1 MMEIEAAA
9 VVGQKIM
16 ADAQRRVSETSYVLD
31 FIVKIIN
38 NEIAAT
44 LRTRREAGQDMSLD
58 DIKKLFT
65 TKGVKFVYD
74 YWRYNIHIVTE
85 RLKIEEGDD
94 ITDIDEMLEYLETF
108 GD

>member
-9 VVGQKIM
+9 TAGRKLLANAQK
-16 ADAQRRVSETSYVLD
+16 RVEETSYILD

-38 NEIAAT
+38 NDIAST
-44 LRTRREAGQDMSLD
+44 LREKQKAGKEMSLD

-65 TKGVKFVYD
+65 TKCVKFIYD

-85 RLKIEEGDD
+85 RLKIESGED
-94 ITDIDEMLEYLETF
+94 INDIDEMLEYLESF
-108 GD
+108 AD